1 MKTMLDQVKRQEE
14 YKAVA
19 QQEMV
24 ICLVGAGFG
33 ALLYLLI
40 WALS

>member
-1 MKTMLDQVKRQEE
+1 MKTMLDQVKRMEKYE
-14 YKAVA
+14 SEAK
-19 QQEMV
+19 QEMA

>member
-1 MKTMLDQVKRQEE
+1 MKTMLDQVKRMEKYE
-14 YKAVA
+14 SEAKH
-19 QQEMV
+19 EMV